1 MQPLRFVEPTMDAKR
16 LNLIRAKMRREEP
29 FDVQD
34 VTLQLKKMRMAAV
47 ENLDGLVERTLD
59 SLNSFDGVTAS
70 YVESGDTAARA
81 ILDLAGGINTYA
93 VSNSSTVFEV
103 VQHLEKS
110 NDINIIES
118 YIEDLKMWEGQLWD
132 VEHKPFFEFPVYEQ
146 RSIWNSYADTTSK
159 ALRFPGEK
167 ITDSDFVGL
176 LGANAVSSTGRIFF
190 LQHLHN
196 ISNIVLQAKKLV
208 VIAGI
213 NKLVESEDDAL
224 FQVKCCGLFGYESIL
239 SELLTLMKGSVE
251 DEPKKEG
258 ASEFVFGTSF
268 PEIHVILLDNG
279 RKEIFAGEFKEL
291 LQCISCR
298 ACTKL
303 CPRAN
308 TGSPGY
314 RSAKDI
320 LFSAFSEGIEHA
332 VKFGLYNCTLC
343 RGCDSQCPVGIP
355 LTNFLG
361 MLREEAKEKGLIPEI
376 HKKLSANVSSY
387 GTPYGAS
394 ATDG

>member
-1 MQPLRFVEPTMDAKR
+1 
-16 LNLIRAKMRREEP
+16 LNLIKAKMRREEP
-29 FDVQD
+29 FDVQE

-47 ENLDGLVERTLD
+47 ENLENLIEKTLD
-59 SLNSFDGVTAS
+59 SLNNLPGVTVS
-70 YVESGDTAARA
+70 YVETGEAAVKD
-81 ILDLAGGINTYA
+81 ILDIAGAINTFA

-103 VQHLEKS
+103 VQHLEKGR
-110 NDINIIES
+110 DVKIIES
-118 YIEDLKMWEGQLWD
+118 YIEDLKIWEGHLWD
-132 VEHKPFFEFPVYEQ
+132 VKHKQFFEFPVYGQ
-146 RSIWNSYADTTSK
+146 QSIWNSFEDTTTK
-159 ALRFPGEK
+159 ALKFPGEK
-167 ITDSDFVGL
+167 ISDSDFIGL
-176 LGANAVSSTGRIFF
+176 VGANAVSSNGKIYF

-196 ISNIVLQAKKLV
+196 ISNIALQAKKVV
-208 VIAGI
+208 VIVGI
-213 NKLVESEDDAL
+213 NKIVENEEDAL
-224 FQVKCCGLFGYESIL
+224 FQVKCAGLFGYESIL
-239 SELLTLMKGSVE
+239 SELLNLTKSLG
-251 DEPKKEG
+251 DERPTDDRTRDM
-258 ASEFVFGTSF
+258 VFSTSF

-332 VKFGLYNCTLC
+332 VQFGLYNCTLC
-343 RGCDSQCPVGIP
+343 RGCESQCPVGIP

-361 MLREEAKEKGLIPEI
+361 ALREQAKEKDLIPEI
-376 HKKLSANVSSY
+376 HKKLSANVSSF
-387 GTPYGAS
+387 GTPYGAQ
-394 ATDG
+394 TPEG